1 MALRFT
7 EYDDPLAFADAV
19 QERLMQAEVENCVQL
34 GLLDRMREGY
44 RPFSADDLDRPNL
57 WTIDDGERIDLVAM
71 QTLKKWLLVTR
82 GSATAMQLL
91 ADELAARGWA
101 GRAVIGIPP
110 SIRDLAERF
119 AFLSGRPRRLAVQLR
134 SFQLDRVV
142 WPRPAPGEMRVC
154 ESGDLETVIRFTVGF
169 ARDIGEPAELDGVG
183 IRAKL
188 LIDRRQGFF
197 WFDGEPVAVAALT
210 GPTPNGIRVSLVYT
224 PREFRRRGYASNL
237 VARLSQHAL
246 DTGRKYCFLFTDQ
259 ANPVS
264 NSVYQKI
271 GYRPVADSERWEFS
285 G

>member
-34 GLLDRMREGY
+34 GLLDRLRGGY
-44 RPFSADDLDRPNL
+44 SPRSDDLSRPNL

-71 QTLKKWLLVTR
+71 QTLKKWMLLTR
-82 GSATAMQLL
+82 GSTAAMQLL
-91 ADELAARGWA
+91 ADELVARGWT

-110 SIRDLAERF
+110 SIHALAERYESL
-119 AFLSGRPRRLAVQLR
+119 AARQRRLAVQLR

-142 WPRPAPGEMRVC
+142 WPPQASGEMRAC
-154 ESGDLETVIRFTVGF
+154 ESRDCETLIRFAVGF
-169 ARDIGEPAELDGVG
+169 ARDINEPAEHAGMAD
-183 IRAKL
+183 RAKQ
-188 LIDRRQGFF
+188 LIDRRQAFF
-197 WFDGEPVAVAALT
+197 WFDREPVAVAALT

-224 PREFRRRGYASNL
+224 PREFRGRGYASNL

-246 DTGRKYCFLFTDQ
+246 DTGRKCCFLFTDQ

-264 NSVYQKI
+264 NSIYQKI